1 MFLQSLP
8 PLSFTIFTLNTNEC
22 TIRNLLSYVVLIT
35 KLAYQQSLYMPNPVI
50 NIVNI
55 DMALKRTFLTT
66 SNTGKD

>member
-1 MFLQSLP
+1 M
-8 PLSFTIFTLNTNEC
+8 
-22 TIRNLLSYVVLIT
+22 LSYIVLIT